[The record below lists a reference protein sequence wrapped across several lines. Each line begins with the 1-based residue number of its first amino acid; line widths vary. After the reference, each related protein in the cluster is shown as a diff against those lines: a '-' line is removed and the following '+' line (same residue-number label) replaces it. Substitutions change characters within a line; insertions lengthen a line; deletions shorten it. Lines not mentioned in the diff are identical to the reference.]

1 MPVTHNLAKNS
12 PHTLLKSHPRKSTQP
27 IGSKEAIAEI
37 NAYIAIRD
45 ELLEQAEQIKTRA
58 KIDSVEVANNF
69 VITCLR
75 PARAPF
81 ESQSLPET
89 DAAHERKRCEAVN
102 ARIAE
107 LRAHLVAIKSDRF
120 AASAR

>member
-1 MPVTHNLAKNS
+1 MPVTNS
-12 PHTLLKSHPRKSTQP
+12 LTQDFPQPQLKSRRKSTKS
-27 IGSKEAIAEI
+27 IGSQEAIAEI

-45 ELLEQAEQIKTRA
+45 ELLEEAEQSKTCA

-75 PARAPF
+75 PARAPY
-81 ESQSLPET
+81 ESQSLPES
-89 DAAHERKRCEAVN
+89 DAARGRKRCEAVN

-107 LRAHLVAIKSDRF
+107 LRGR
-120 AASAR
+120 